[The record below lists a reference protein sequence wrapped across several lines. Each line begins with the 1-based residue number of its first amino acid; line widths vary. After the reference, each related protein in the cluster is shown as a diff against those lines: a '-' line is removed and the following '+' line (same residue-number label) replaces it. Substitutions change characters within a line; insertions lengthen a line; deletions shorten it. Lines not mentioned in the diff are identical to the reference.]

1 MNAPEVESDC
11 GLMEYAAHTNVQP
24 IDGDRVDFRRGRT
37 APTTGLQVCVADSGD
52 LHDSS
57 SNGSDLVSLLF
68 AHKTGPSIGSASWLA
83 HIGGLKD
90 AATKIHA
97 TCLTRW
103 LRFRRDFPLRVRY

>member
-57 SNGSDLVSLLF
+57 SNGSDLVPCFL
-68 AHKTGPSIGSASWLA
+68 
-83 HIGGLKD
+83 
-90 AATKIHA
+90 
-97 TCLTRW
+97 LTR
-103 LRFRRDFPLRVRY
+103 LGRR